1 MNIKQEGGE
10 TLDGFRERI
19 RVAIDNLS
27 LVGGDGVIQPNMTG
41 TGLAKTYDTDITEEF
56 VTMFFLYQANQCT
69 FGERL
74 LVYEQQDEDGYDSA
88 FLKKVGNAYEAY
100 IHHQSRQ

>member
-10 TLDGFRERI
+10 TSDGLRKRI

-27 LVGGDGVIQPNMTG
+27 LARGDGVIQPNMTG
-41 TGLAKTYDTDITEEF
+41 TGLAD
-56 VTMFFLYQANQCT
+56 QRT
-69 FGERL
+69 FREWL
-74 LVYEQQDEDGYDSA
+74 LVYEHQDEDGYDSA